1 MGATFVDDD
10 KHIAQLCNQRCGGV
24 HAKHTHLSLMA
35 VWPHVLQVLGASS
48 NVLSQQKGRTGR
60 NRHQEKPPLEIVRDF
75 VGTLTHVGPPSHVSG
90 THTIPILQRILEW
103 EWYQGILE
111 WEWYGSR
118 MEIGVLLDVPG
129 ISLDTKR

>member
-1 MGATFVDDD
+1 MGATFVDGD

-35 VWPHVLQVLGASS
+35 VWPHVVQVLGASS

-90 THTIPILQRILEW
+90 THTIPILQRILE
-103 EWYQGILE
+103 
-111 WEWYGSR
+111 
-118 MEIGVLLDVPG
+118 
-129 ISLDTKR
+129 